1 MIPLRSNTTTQGR
14 LNAGAVSLRHANGM
28 LPMQKNKTPIA
39 LPDKAYLLSISNKT
53 ACSQSL
59 AETIR
64 QNNFTRFDSNPNSFK
79 KLYSAHGILRNLT
92 MGLKISRCKSPDP
105 ESEKGCLKS
114 SVHANFHIAGPADFY
129 RNSPVSTNIRKQKT
143 H

>member
-1 MIPLRSNTTTQGR
+1 MIPLRSNATTQGR
-14 LNAGAVSLRHANGM
+14 LNAGAVCLRHANGM
-28 LPMQKNKTPIA
+28 LPMQKNKTLIA
-39 LPDKAYLLSISNKT
+39 LPDRAYLLSISNKT

-64 QNNFTRFDSNPNSFK
+64 QNDFTRFDSNPNSFEK
-79 KLYSAHGILRNLT
+79 YYNAHGILRNLT
-92 MGLKISRCKSPDP
+92 MGLRISRCKSPDQ

-114 SVHANFHIAGPADFY
+114 SVHAYFHIAVPADFY
-129 RNSPVSTNIRKQKT
+129 RNSSLFTNTRKQKT